1 MASYGWRRRRSVAD
15 GLFAE
20 GHLFSFL
27 QAVRLL
33 EAMHPD
39 RTPPGEGIDPH
50 TEVVRFRSAVRL
62 DFPASDVE
70 EIQSPRNGHPAEMTV
85 HVLGLAGVHG
95 PLPPSITELAMERSF
110 HGDRALREFLDLF
123 NHRLVSLLYR
133 ARKKYRPALDPGAP
147 GRGRIASVLLA
158 LIGLGTPHLPGR
170 MGIQDRSLLPYAGFL
185 LARPRPTVGLVRLL
199 EDLFEVPV
207 EVRERKG
214 AWHSLE
220 GGDVTRLGAIGASGA
235 SGASGQNRALG
246 VSTVLGSRIWDQA
259 ACFEVR
265 LGPLSLERFLSFL
278 PDGHAHRPLAAMV
291 RFYVREELDL
301 ALRLTLNAAEVPALR
316 LGLGARLGWTSW
328 LKTKPF
334 ACNDSQVR
342 ITGKT

>member
-1 MASYGWRRRRSVAD
+1 MAAYGWRRRSPVAD

-50 TEVVRFRSAVRL
+50 TEVVRFRSALRL

-70 EIQSPRNGHPAEMTV
+70 EIKKPVNGYPAEMTV
-85 HVLGLAGVHG
+85 HVLGLAGLHG
-95 PLPPSITELAMERSF
+95 PLPSPITELAMERSS
-110 HGDRALREFLDLF
+110 HGDRSLRDFLDLF

-133 ARKKYRPALDPGAP
+133 ARKKYRPMLDPGAP

-158 LIGLGTPHLPGR
+158 LIGIGTPHLPGR
-170 MGIQDRSLLPYAGFL
+170 MGLQDRSLLPYAGFL
-185 LARPRPTVGLVRLL
+185 LAKSRPTVGLVRLL
-199 EDLFEVPV
+199 EDCFEVPV

-214 AWHSLE
+214 SWHSLE
-220 GGDVTRLGAIGASGA
+220 EGDVTRLGAG
-235 SGASGQNRALG
+235 GQNRALG
-246 VSTVLGSRIWDQA
+246 VSTVLGSRIWEQA
-259 ACFEVR
+259 ACFEVC
-265 LGPLSLERFLSFL
+265 LGPLSLDSFRSFL
-278 PDGHAHRPLAAMV
+278 PGGHAHRPLASLV

-301 ALRLTLNAAEVPALR
+301 SLRLTLKAAEVPELS
-316 LGLGARLGWTSW
+316 LGRGARLGWTSW

-334 ACNDSQVR
+334 ECNDSQVR
-342 ITGKT
+342 ITGKA

>member
-1 MASYGWRRRRSVAD
+1 MAAYGWRRRSPVAD

-70 EIQSPRNGHPAEMTV
+70 EIKPRVNGSPAEMTV

-95 PLPPSITELAMERSF
+95 PLPPAITELAMERAF

-147 GRGRIASVLLA
+147 GGGRIATVLLA
-158 LIGLGTPHLPGR
+158 LVGLGTPHLPGR

-199 EDLFEVPV
+199 EDCFEVPV
-207 EVRERKG
+207 EVRERNG
-214 AWHSLE
+214 SWHGLE
-220 GGDVTRLGAIGASGA
+220 GGDVTRL
-235 SGASGQNRALG
+235 GASGQNRALG
-246 VSTVLGSRIWDQA
+246 VSTVLGSRVWNQA
-259 ACFEVR
+259 ASFEVR
-265 LGPLSLERFLSFL
+265 LGPLSYDRFLSFL
-278 PDGHAHRPLAAMV
+278 PEGHAHRPLTASV

-301 ALRLTLNAAEVPALR
+301 SLRLTLKAEEVPELR
-316 LGLGARLGWTSW
+316 LSCLGRGSRLGWTSW

-334 ACNDSQVR
+334 ECNDSQVR